1 MRNHNKVNYS
11 KKYNEPKKV
20 FIPVEE
26 KTDKVI
32 EEPTIELIETVDR
45 HIQDTVKEE
54 PKEDPKPQEGRVSI
68 ADGQKLN
75 LREDMS
81 TDSSVIKALSNNEKV
96 LIDTIYPDWY
106 KVYTESGAHGYV
118 MAQYIELG

>member
-1 MRNHNKVNYS
+1 MRNRNKVDYS

-20 FIPVEE
+20 FGPVEE
-26 KTDKVI
+26 KIDKVI
-32 EEPTIELIETVDR
+32 EEPTIELIETVE
-45 HIQDTVKEE
+45 EE

-68 ADGQKLN
+68 SDGQKLN
-75 LREDMS
+75 LRESMS
-81 TDSSVIKALSNNEKV
+81 TSSIVIKALSNNEKV

-118 MAQYIELG
+118 MAQYIELV

>member
-1 MRNHNKVNYS
+1 MRNRNKVDYN

-20 FIPVEE
+20 FSPVEE

-32 EEPTIELIETVDR
+32 EEPTIEFIETVDEP
-45 HIQDTVKEE
+45 IQEDVKEE
-54 PKEDPKPQEGRVSI
+54 PKEDTNPQEGRVSI
-68 ADGQKLN
+68 DDGQKLN
-75 LREDMS
+75 LREGMS
-81 TDSSVIKALSNNEKV
+81 TSSVVIKALSNNEKV

-118 MAQYIELG
+118 MAQYIELV